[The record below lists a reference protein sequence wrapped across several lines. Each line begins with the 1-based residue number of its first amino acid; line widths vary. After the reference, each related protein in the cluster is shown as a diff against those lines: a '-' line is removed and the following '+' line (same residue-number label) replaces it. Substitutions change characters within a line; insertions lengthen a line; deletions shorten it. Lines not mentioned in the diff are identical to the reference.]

1 MGLVVGVE
9 GRASLKPREGR
20 VGMTRWKVGVR
31 GWMRWVRAWAVRGKG
46 GRRRSGTAEAEAE
59 RTWMKCR
66 RRRPGAGRP
75 GQGRAVRNWGAEVLR
90 TDSWSRQEY
99 FSSLWGVV
107 SMGGRRRGGR
117 GAYQKSMR
125 DSIWGLGSH
134 QPEEDDD
141 EDVSWGR
148 RVSSS
153 FRRVSSRCFVGIY
166 RCQCCCSASC

>member
-1 MGLVVGVE
+1 MGFVVGVE

-20 VGMTRWKVGVR
+20 VGMTRWKAEVR

-46 GRRRSGTAEAEAE
+46 GRRRSGTAEGEVE
-59 RTWMKCR
+59 RTWIKCR
-66 RRRPGAGRP
+66 RRRPGARRP

-99 FSSLWGVV
+99 FSSLAGGGEYW
-107 SMGGRRRGGR
+107 GGRGRGG

-125 DSIWGLGSH
+125 DSIWSLGSH
-134 QPEEDDD
+134 QPEGDDE

-153 FRRVSSRCFVGIY
+153 FRRVSSRCFVGICG
-166 RCQCCCSASC
+166 CQCCCSVSC